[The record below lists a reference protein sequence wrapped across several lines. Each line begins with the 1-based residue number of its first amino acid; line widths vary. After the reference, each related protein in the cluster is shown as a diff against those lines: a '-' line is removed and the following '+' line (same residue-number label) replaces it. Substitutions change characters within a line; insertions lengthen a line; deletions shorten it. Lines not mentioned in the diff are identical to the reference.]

1 MDRDVLIEKLLHA
14 TESKRE
20 ELEKMSDTDLM
31 DYYMYLEDMGVVCG
45 YDD

>member
-1 MDRDVLIEKLLHA
+1 MDREVLIEKLLYA

-20 ELEKMSDTDLM
+20 ELEKMSDSDLM
-31 DYYMYLEDMGVVCG
+31 GYYMYLEDSGVVCG